1 MTTQAA
7 KSKQV
12 PPPDEPYT
20 NIEMR
25 LVCASKIRVRNGEH
39 AGKVIDWDA
48 TMLRVYLYLFNQ
60 VKGFESK
67 EGMFYQSQKKIWL
80 STNIGK
86 TKLNE
91 VLSALKILGLITDT
105 GERKKVNGAP
115 RGLVKLTASRL
126 KDVIENLEIDFADF
140 DGEPVWDHQRASGK
154 KRSKS
159 YVQKADSSKKKSTM
173 QEAPQAQ
180 QEPSPQDNADEPAPN
195 EGATPNSMNGS
206 DQGDAYFAPWS
217 GDTFI
222 HGHLSENALQWA
234 KCKGATDW
242 RDACRIVWNQIGVT
256 APTEIDETHKP
267 LSCAEDQCSM
277 KTDAA

>member
-105 GERKKVNGAP
+105 GEREKVNGAP

-126 KDVIENLEIDFADF
+126 TDVIENLEIDFADF

-159 YVQKADSSKKKSTM
+159 YVQKADSSKQKSTM
-173 QEAPQAQ
+173 QAAPQAQ
-180 QEPSPQDNADEPAPN
+180 QEPPPQDNADEPAPN
-195 EGATPNSMNGS
+195 EDATPNIGDCVDQSDPPFPLVKTVSRAIATLDDLRYWSDIGYEGMNDYGVMW
-206 DQGDAYFAPWS
+206 GVS
-217 GDTFI
+217 GDDLEKLI
-222 HGHLSENALQWA
+222 GEHLKIREAQAEKNFKLQR
-234 KCKGATDW
+234 T
-242 RDACRIVWNQIGVT
+242 N
-256 APTEIDETHKP
+256 
-267 LSCAEDQCSM
+267 
-277 KTDAA
+277 